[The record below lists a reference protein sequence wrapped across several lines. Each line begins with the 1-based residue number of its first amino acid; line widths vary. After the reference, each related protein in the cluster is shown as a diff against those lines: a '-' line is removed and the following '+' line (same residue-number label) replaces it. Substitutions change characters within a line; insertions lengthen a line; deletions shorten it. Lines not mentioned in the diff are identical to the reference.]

1 MKLKFTKMAAAVCI
15 VFLNAN
21 AASGSSGQLVGS
33 YDFSYMTTGSLR
45 ASPVQVFDD
54 GRNTYFQFRA
64 GEAIPAIFTQQNG
77 SMQLLVP
84 LHEGPYVKVEQ
95 VHGQFTL
102 QLGRAQA
109 MVVHGAGT
117 RLDAPPIQAVAPNGM
132 TAAYHGG
139 EVRPGT
145 RVVASLAPSAPA
157 LVDDALERNSYATPT
172 RGDRV
177 GWVAPEKRVQEH
189 VLWFPKGSHT
199 LGPMGRKLVQGL
211 ARSTSA
217 SGRFVVMGRDDE
229 SLKEGLEQARADAM
243 RDALVAAGVGRDRIS
258 TKIGIAGKRD
268 KNLWESNIRVEV
280 ESEALVATSRTVPS
294 PAANSDARGNIQSLI
309 RSGVLTL
316 DQGNALLAR
325 SGSQA
330 SPSTQ
335 VAPQVEV
342 PPGGFRM
349 VAADKTVQTTIRRWA
364 TSVNYT
370 VVWEVP
376 ADLDAQV
383 SGDAIVQAGSIK
395 EAVERLLASLRQ
407 AGYSLDATFYSNR
420 VVRFTASVAQSQDA
434 PPVTAPAAR
443 PVRNDPTPQKTR
455 ENLLHQAVTG
465 GVPIEASGRKWSMR
479 ADDKSIEQMLSR
491 WGRDSH
497 WSVVWNAK
505 ESVPIAGDAVVEM
518 PTFLTAADYV
528 IAQATKAGYQM
539 RAVAYANNT
548 LVVSSY

>member
-15 VFLNAN
+15 VLLNAN

-54 GRNTYFQFRA
+54 GRNTFFQFRA
-64 GEAIPAIFTQQNG
+64 GEAIPAIFAQQNG
-77 SMQLLVP
+77 SMRLLVP

-117 RLDAPPIQAVAPNGM
+117 RLDAPPIQAIAPNGM
-132 TAAYHGG
+132 TTAYHGG

-145 RVVASLAPSAPA
+145 RVVASLAPAVPA

-177 GWVAPEKRVQEH
+177 GWIAPEKRVQEH
-189 VLWFPKGSHT
+189 VVWFPKGSHT
-199 LGPMGRKLVQGL
+199 LGPMGRKLIQGL
-211 ARSTSA
+211 ARNTSA
-217 SGRFVVMGRDDE
+217 SARYIVMGRDDE
-229 SLKEGLEQARADAM
+229 SLKEGLEQARAEAM
-243 RDALVAAGVGRDRIS
+243 RDALAAAGVGRDRIS
-258 TKIGIAGKRD
+258 TKIGIAGRRD

-280 ESEALVATSRTVPS
+280 ESEALVATTRPVPPQASR
-294 PAANSDARGNIQSLI
+294 NDAHGNIQALV

-316 DQGNALLAR
+316 EQGNALLAR
-325 SGSQA
+325 GGAQA
-330 SPSTQ
+330 ATPAQ
-335 VAPQVEV
+335 VPHQGDV

-383 SGDAIVQAGSIK
+383 SGDATVQAGSIK
-395 EAVERLLASLRQ
+395 EAVERLLAGLRQ

-420 VVRFTASVAQSQDA
+420 VIRFTASPAVGQDA
-434 PPVTAPAAR
+434 APANTPVSR
-443 PVRNDPTPQKTR
+443 PVRNEETPQRTR
-455 ENLLHQAVTG
+455 ENAVLQAVTG
-465 GVPIEASGRKWSMR
+465 GVPIEASGRKWAMR
-479 ADDKSIEQMLSR
+479 TDDKSIEQMLSR

-518 PTFLTAADYV
+518 PSFLTAADYV

-539 RAVAYANNT
+539 RATAYANNT

>member
-15 VFLNAN
+15 VLLNAN

-33 YDFSYMTTGSLR
+33 YDFAYATSGSLR

-77 SMQLLVP
+77 TMQLLVP

-95 VHGQFTL
+95 VHGQFVL

-117 RLDAPPIQAVAPNGM
+117 RLDAPSLQAVAPNGM
-132 TAAYHGG
+132 TTAYHGG

-145 RVVASLAPSAPA
+145 RVVASLAPAAPA

-177 GWVAPEKRVQEH
+177 GWVMPEKRVQEH
-189 VLWFPKGSHT
+189 VVWFAKGSHT

-217 SGRFVVMGRDDE
+217 SARFVVMGRDDE

-243 RDALVAAGVGRDRIS
+243 RDALVASGVSRDRIS

-280 ESEALVATSRTVPS
+280 ESEALVSASRASPSQPAT
-294 PAANSDARGNIQSLI
+294 NDARGNIQSLI

-325 SGSQA
+325 GGA
-330 SPSTQ
+330 SAATSTQ
-335 VAPQVEV
+335 VAPQVDV

-349 VAADKTVQTTIRRWA
+349 VAADKTVQTTVRRWA
-364 TSVNYT
+364 TSVNYS

-376 ADLDAQV
+376 AELDAQV
-383 SGDAIVQAGSIK
+383 AGDAVVQAGSIK

-420 VVRFTASVAQSQDA
+420 VIRFTASAAQGQDA
-434 PPVTAPAAR
+434 APVSTPASR
-443 PVRNDPTPQKTR
+443 PTRNESTLQKAR
-455 ENLLHQAVTG
+455 ENLQQQALSG
-465 GVPIEASGRKWSMR
+465 GSPSEASGRKWSMR
-479 ADDKSIEQMLSR
+479 TDDKSIEQMLSR
-491 WGRDSH
+491 WGRESN

-505 ESVPIAGDAVVEM
+505 ESVPIAGDAVVDL
-518 PTFLTAADYV
+518 PSFLTAADYV

-539 RAVAYANNT
+539 RATAYANNT

>member
-15 VFLNAN
+15 VLLNAN
-21 AASGSSGQLVGS
+21 VASGSSGQLVGS

-64 GEAIPAIFTQQNG
+64 GEAIPAIFAQQNG

-84 LHEGPYVKVEQ
+84 LHEGPYVKVER

-117 RLDAPPIQAVAPNGM
+117 RLDAPPMQAVAPSGM
-132 TAAYHGG
+132 STAYHGG

-145 RVVASLAPSAPA
+145 RVVASLAPAAPA

-177 GWVAPEKRVQEH
+177 GWVAPEMRVQEH
-189 VLWFPKGSHT
+189 VVWFPKGSTT

-217 SGRFVVMGRDDE
+217 SGRFIVMGRDDE

-243 RDALVAAGVGRDRIS
+243 RDALVAAGVGRDRIT
-258 TKIGIAGKRD
+258 TKIGVAGKRD

-280 ESEALVATSRTVPS
+280 ASESLVATSRSASTQAPS
-294 PAANSDARGNIQSLI
+294 NDARGNIQSLI

-325 SGSQA
+325 GGVQA
-330 SPSTQ
+330 APSTQ
-335 VAPQVEV
+335 VAPSLDV

-364 TSVNYT
+364 TSVNYS

-420 VVRFTASVAQSQDA
+420 VIRFTASAAQGQDA
-434 PPVTAPAAR
+434 TPVNTPAAR
-443 PVRNDPTPQKTR
+443 PVRNDPTPQKAR
-455 ENLLHQAVTG
+455 ENTLQQAVTG
-465 GVPIEASGRKWSMR
+465 GVPSEASGRKWSMR
-479 ADDKSIEQMLSR
+479 TDDKSIEQMLSR

-539 RAVAYANNT
+539 RATAYANNT

>member
-1 MKLKFTKMAAAVCI
+1 MKHKFTKLAAAVGF
-15 VFLNAN
+15 VLLNAN

-33 YDFSYMTTGSLR
+33 YDFSYLTTGSLR

-84 LHEGPYVKVEQ
+84 QHEGPYVKVEQ

-109 MVVHGAGT
+109 MVVHSAGT
-117 RLDAPPIQAVAPNGM
+117 RLDAPAMQAVTPTGM
-132 TAAYHGG
+132 TTAYHGG

-145 RVVASLAPSAPA
+145 RVVASLAPAAPA
-157 LVDDALERNSYATPT
+157 LVDDALQRNSYATPT

-177 GWVAPEKRVQEH
+177 GWVVPETRSQEH
-189 VLWFPKGSHT
+189 TVWFPKGATT
-199 LGPMGRKLVQGL
+199 LGPLGRKLLAGL

-217 SGRFVVMGRDDE
+217 SARFVVVGRDDE
-229 SLKEGLEQARADAM
+229 TLKEGLEQARADAM
-243 RDALVAAGVGRDRIS
+243 RDALIAAGVGRERIT
-258 TKIGIAGKRD
+258 TKIAVAGKSD
-268 KNLWESNIRVEV
+268 KNLRESNVRVEL
-280 ESEALVATSRTVPS
+280 ESAAVVTAAQPASQPGATPTARENIQALV
-294 PAANSDARGNIQSLI
+294 

-325 SGSQA
+325 QGAQTTA
-330 SPSTQ
+330 PLQ
-335 VAPQVEV
+335 VAPQLDM

-349 VAADKTVQTTIRRWA
+349 VAADKTVQTTVRRWA

-370 VVWEVP
+370 VVWDVP
-376 ADLDAQV
+376 AEMDAQV
-383 SGDAIVQAGSIK
+383 AGDAVVQAGSIK
-395 EAVERLLASLRQ
+395 EAVERLLTSLRQ
-407 AGYSLDATFYSNR
+407 AGYKLDATFYSNR
-420 VVRFTASVAQSQDA
+420 VIRFTAAAAQTQEQPAS
-434 PPVTAPAAR
+434 PAPAAR
-443 PVRNDPTPQKTR
+443 PVRNDPAPKAR
-455 ENLLHQAVTG
+455 ENAVQQAVTG
-465 GVPIEASGRKWSMR
+465 GVHPEAQGRRWSMR

-491 WGRDSH
+491 WGRDSQ

-505 ESVPIAGDAVVEM
+505 DSVPIAGDAVVDM
-518 PTFLTAADYV
+518 PSFLSAADYV